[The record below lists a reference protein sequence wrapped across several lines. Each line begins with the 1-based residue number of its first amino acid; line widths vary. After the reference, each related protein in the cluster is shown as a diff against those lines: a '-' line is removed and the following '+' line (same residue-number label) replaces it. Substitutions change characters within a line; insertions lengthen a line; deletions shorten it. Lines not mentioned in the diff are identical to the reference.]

1 MVKKSAF
8 AAFMLFG
15 VFCFASA
22 FVGAQGAEEDA
33 KTKLR
38 ELREKRATL
47 TFEYEDRTHELNRA
61 TEKKL
66 DKIKTDFRTAR
77 DECLK
82 EKNDEARQL
91 LKDFEGKLKPMIK
104 EEEELIRIAG
114 PSEEGNFA
122 RSRAEKNRAR

>member
-1 MVKKSAF
+1 MVKKAAF
-8 AAFMLFG
+8 AAFVLFG

-22 FVGAQGAEEDA
+22 FAAAQDAEDA
-33 KTKLR
+33 KTRLR

-47 TFEYEDRTHELNRA
+47 TFEYEDRTHELNKA

-82 EKNDEARQL
+82 EKNDEAKQL
-91 LKDFEGKLKPMIK
+91 LKDFESKLKPMIK
-104 EEEELIRIAG
+104 EEEELIGIAG